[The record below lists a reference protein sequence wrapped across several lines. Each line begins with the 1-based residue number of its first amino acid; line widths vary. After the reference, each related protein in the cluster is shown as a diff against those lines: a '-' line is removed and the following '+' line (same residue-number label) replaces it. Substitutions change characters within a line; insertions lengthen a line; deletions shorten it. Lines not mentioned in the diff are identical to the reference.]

1 MSLFSELLN
10 RTKDDA
16 GCAVWQRSCCN
27 GHPAFRRNGK
37 TLLVRREIWKDE
49 HGEIAPGQIIAMQ
62 CETALCIEPEH
73 MQATTHQ
80 RLAKKNGALGL
91 MSGPVRSAKIAATKR
106 KSQAKL
112 TAAMVLEIRQSN
124 EKTKTLAEKFGVA
137 QAHISKIRVGK
148 CWRDFSSPWAGL

>member
-1 MSLFSELLN
+1 M
-10 RTKDDA
+10 
-16 GCAVWQRSCCN
+16 
-27 GHPAFRRNGK
+27 
-37 TLLVRREIWKDE
+37 RREIWKDE
-49 HGEIAPGQIIAMQ
+49 RGEIAPGQIIAMQ
-62 CETALCIEPEH
+62 CETALRIEPEH

-91 MSGPVRSAKIAATKR
+91 MSGPARSVKIAAAKR
-106 KSQAKL
+106 KIQAKL
-112 TAAMVLEIRQSN
+112 TAAMVLEMRKSN